1 MCTEDLGF
9 YTRRMAN
16 QAKWVLS
23 CKNCHAECRFAEI
36 PSEGVANWFFP
47 KKPQVPANFTHKC
60 ENCGYANTYERTDL
74 TYRDETMP
82 SRAPSTNCGAS
93 TEARDSDRAF
103 GAAK

>member
-1 MCTEDLGF
+1 
-9 YTRRMAN
+9 MAH

-23 CKNCHAECRFAEI
+23 CKSCHAECVYAEI

-47 KKPQVPANFTHKC
+47 KKPQVPDHFTHKC
-60 ENCGYANTYERTDL
+60 ENCGHGDTYGRNDL

-82 SRAPSTNCGAS
+82 SRFETKKCGG
-93 TEARDSDRAF
+93 SDRAF

>member
-1 MCTEDLGF
+1 VQQVGF
-9 YTRRMAN
+9 YDAPMATN
-16 QAKWVLS
+16 ATWVLS
-23 CKNCHAECRFAEI
+23 CGNCHTECVFAEI

-60 ENCGYANTYERTDL
+60 KNCGHADRYERNDL

-82 SRAPSTNCGAS
+82 SRVPPTKCGESA
-93 TEARDSDRAF
+93 ESDRAF